1 MKIVIAGGSGLIGR
15 KLTRVLLEQGH
26 HVAWLSRSKQA
37 KVENVVVYHWDPD
50 RKELATE
57 AFKDCAVFINLS
69 GESIADKNWTLER
82 KKTILESR
90 TKPQNFLEKAFSAI
104 NFSGTLHIAASAI
117 GYYGAQS
124 SDTVFEE
131 SSAPMNDFMGQ
142 TCLAWEQ
149 ASASLFPYFKR
160 NVVLR
165 IGVVLSKQG
174 GALKKMQIPF
184 QFGLGAAFG
193 SGKQQ
198 MPWIHEADLIGIICK
213 AIAEEKYNGV
223 YNAVAP
229 NPVSNL
235 QFSASLAKV
244 LGRPFF
250 LPPLPSAFLR
260 LIMGEMAVIVLEG
273 SKVSSEKI
281 KREGYQ
287 FQFPEL
293 IPALKN
299 IYG

>member
-1 MKIVIAGGSGLIGR
+1 
-15 KLTRVLLEQGH
+15 
-26 HVAWLSRSKQA
+26 
-37 KVENVVVYHWDPD
+37 
-50 RKELATE
+50 
-57 AFKDCAVFINLS
+57 
-69 GESIADKNWTLER
+69 
-82 KKTILESR
+82 
-90 TKPQNFLEKAFSAI
+90 
-104 NFSGTLHIAASAI
+104 
-117 GYYGAQS
+117 
-124 SDTVFEE
+124 
-131 SSAPMNDFMGQ
+131 
-142 TCLAWEQ
+142 
-149 ASASLFPYFKR
+149 
-160 NVVLR
+160 
-165 IGVVLSKQG
+165 
-174 GALKKMQIPF
+174 
-184 QFGLGAAFG
+184 
-193 SGKQQ
+193 